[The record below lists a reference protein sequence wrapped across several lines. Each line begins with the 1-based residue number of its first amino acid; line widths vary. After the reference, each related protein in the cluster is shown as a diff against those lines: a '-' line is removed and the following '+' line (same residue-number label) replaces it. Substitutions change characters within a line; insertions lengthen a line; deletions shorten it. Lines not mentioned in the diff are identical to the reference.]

1 MDIGYNS
8 DVYKFVVTSFDG
20 IVLAVVDD
28 VFMAEKISDT
38 FDKMV
43 ERTKA
48 IDNIKSHGKI

>member
-1 MDIGYNS
+1 MDIGYNT
-8 DVYKFVVTSFDG
+8 DTYKFVVTSPEGF
-20 IVLAVVDD
+20 VLAIVDD
-28 VFMAEKISDT
+28 VFLAEKISNT